1 MKKKQSKTQWRSH
14 SQKLSAHNNTL
25 CSTENG
31 FRMHCNFPQHQT
43 FITPP
48 RRKEWCVVVWCGVV
62 WRWGWRC
69 GGAPRDR
76 KRVTCGWAFVGFC
89 LFFSWKSLLAIPLR
103 AWKRID
109 QAQVGFGGTLRAAQ
123 SENSVL
129 SGSSLRSFGFLG
141 ATCKSAERRPSR
153 QCRWRV
159 STTTTGRRSRSAS
172 ALAITESRHSSQGS
186 QDTFSAD
193 VTRDRGVPDMR
204 TPTSRKH
211 RENRQYLFENLGCH

>member
-1 MKKKQSKTQWRSH
+1 MKKQSKTQRWRS
-14 SQKLSAHNNTL
+14 LSERLSVHNNTL

-48 RRKEWCVVVWCGVV
+48 RRKEWCVVWCGVV

-76 KRVTCGWAFVGFC
+76 KQVTCGWAFVGFC
-89 LFFSWKSLLAIPLR
+89 LFFSWRSLLAVPLQ

-109 QAQVGFGGTLRAAQ
+109 QYWVGPWRDSRAAQ

-129 SGSSLRSFGFLG
+129 SGSSLRSFVFLG
-141 ATCKSAERRPSR
+141 ATCKSVERRPLR
-153 QCRWRV
+153 QCRWGE
-159 STTTTGRRSRSAS
+159 STTTGRRSKVC
-172 ALAITESRHSSQGS
+172 
-186 QDTFSAD
+186 FSF
-193 VTRDRGVPDMR
+193 GN
-204 TPTSRKH
+204 H
-211 RENRQYLFENLGCH
+211 